1 MNATEGLQY
10 LASSLG
16 LRINP
21 EQNAASGERNG
32 YPFIITV
39 EQVNELLVQF
49 QAHSEDDSIKS
60 SMDTTIDSIKAQ
72 YGSIVYGNFS
82 GKRANLGFQTDNT
95 SFETDAYSAIK
106 QLASA
111 LSEQGCKVI
120 CDHCDQETTVS
131 PVSLNNTIYFS
142 CPSCA
147 STMEQSVSAGNK
159 EGKVAFG
166 VIASI
171 VAMAIVAFLFSKLTG
186 MTEKLYGYPCIVLFP
201 LCYLSYNR
209 FAKGLNVGSIIYC
222 ALLSA
227 ATIFAMCFLSYA
239 EVFEQSMDNMQY
251 FLKNNTYGVTD
262 QFKKDLLFCYGFF
275 AVGLVF
281 YLKHA
286 FHTASATAKQTF
298 SRY

>member
-39 EQVNELLVQF
+39 EQTNELLVQF
-49 QAHSEDDSIKS
+49 QAHTEDDSIKN
-60 SMDTTIDSIKAQ
+60 SMDTTIDGIKAQ

-82 GKRANLGFQTDNT
+82 GKRANLGFQTDNA
-95 SFETDAYSAIK
+95 SFEADAYSAIK

-120 CDHCDQETTVS
+120 CDHCDKETTVS
-131 PVSLNNTIYFS
+131 PVSLNDTIYFS

-147 STMEQSVSAGNK
+147 NTMEQSVSAGNQ
-159 EGKVAFG
+159 EGKVVLG

-171 VAMAIVAFLFSKLTG
+171 IAMAISAFLFSKLTG

-201 LCYLSYNR
+201 LCYLCYNR
-209 FAKGLNVGSIIYC
+209 FAKGLNIKSIIYC

-227 ATIFAMCFLSYA
+227 VTIFAMCFLSYT
-239 EVFEQSMDNMQY
+239 EVFEQSLDNMQY
-251 FLKNNTYGVTD
+251 FLKSNTYGITD

-275 AVGLVF
+275 AVGLVC
-281 YLKHA
+281 YLRHA

-298 SRY
+298 ARY